1 MRRGRGFVQPRVTV
15 SAEALARSA
24 GEAPAFLGKSAERGK
39 LSPEKSD
46 ELLSSMALTR
56 MPREQQW
63 G

>member
-1 MRRGRGFVQPRVTV
+1 VTV

-24 GEAPAFLGKSAERGK
+24 REAPAFLGKSAERGK

-46 ELLSSMALTR
+46 EMLSSMALTR